1 MIKKNQPEPLIT
13 IIAERSCLRGQSG
26 QSCDRTWE
34 EESGRLAGASL
45 STGHQVPPVLD
56 DGDGQVVL
64 GSLDVGLEEGKES
77 GLGELLNVP
86 GDVLPLDIDHDVVIE
101 WKMAENSKTYI
112 ISLTHVVHLA
122 AVERTCHLTNRNK
135 DMEQCSFVLYCT
147 CTFSDCKSLYIH

>member
-34 EESGRLAGASL
+34 EESGHLAGASL

-64 GSLDVGLEEGKES
+64 GPLDVGLEEGKES

-86 GDVLPLDIDHDVVIE
+86 GDVLPLDIDLDVVI
-101 WKMAENSKTYI
+101 KLENGGKFQNLDYQPDPRGAPSG
-112 ISLTHVVHLA
+112 SRENL
-122 AVERTCHLTNRNK
+122 
-135 DMEQCSFVLYCT
+135 S
-147 CTFSDCKSLYIH
+147 SDQ

>member
-56 DGDGQVVL
+56 DGDGRFYLARWMLDWKRGKNPASVNFSMCL
-64 GSLDVGLEEGKES
+64 GMFSPLTLTLMSSL
-77 GLGELLNVP
+77 N
-86 GDVLPLDIDHDVVIE
+86 

-112 ISLTHVVHLA
+112 ISLTHVV
-122 AVERTCHLTNRNK
+122 
-135 DMEQCSFVLYCT
+135 QCSFVLYCT